1 MLSKN
6 NQQLMTLKN
15 LLGDAMFNDVLHI
28 FAGDKIVF
36 PKCPD
41 HIDKDNRNRC
51 IRQEYNEGQGASIP
65 DLMEKYELSKSQIYK
80 ILEKTS

>member
-1 MLSKN
+1 MSKN
-6 NQQLMTLKN
+6 QQSLMTLKN
-15 LLGDAMFNDVLHI
+15 LLGDSLFSDVIHI

-41 HIDKDNRNRC
+41 HMDKDNRNRC

-65 DLMEKYELSKSQIYK
+65 DLMEKYELSQSQIYK